1 MQMKLKHNLSLSMI
15 PLTNT
20 SDYKKDGFKSIS
32 FLLLAFTASCA
43 VGPDYK
49 KPEAITAASFK
60 EASGWKE
67 ATPADDAP
75 RGSWWEVY
83 NDPVLNTLEEQVAT
97 SNQNLQ
103 ALANNYEQSR
113 QFARADFTTF
123 LPSASVSG
131 STSHSESP
139 VTKSS
144 QGSISSSSSGLL
156 SASWS
161 PDFWG
166 KVRRLTESDIA
177 AAQVSAATFANARLS
192 IQSTLALDYIQ
203 LRILDEKQRLID
215 KAVSNYSRTLKISQN
230 KYAVGVAARR
240 DVISSQAQLDAAR
253 AQSIDVGVQRTQIE
267 HAIAVLIGKTPSDV
281 SIAIKPSLDLL
292 PPSTPLTLP
301 AKLLERRPDIA
312 AAERLMAEQNAK
324 VGIQTAAYFPSITL
338 TGSRGYQGSPISNLI
353 TSPFKVWSLG
363 AAATDSILDF
373 GQKRDQ
379 VLAARAAYN
388 SSVAAYRQTV
398 LSAFQQ
404 IEDQLSNLR
413 ILEEE
418 STIQSEAVNEAA
430 EASRIAQNEYAAGTV
445 DYTTVVTAEAT
456 ELADRESS
464 LSILQGRL
472 NASVILIEGLGG
484 GWTTAQ
490 LPTTSDVIFQH
501 LESNQK

>member
-1 MQMKLKHNLSLSMI
+1 
-15 PLTNT
+15 
-20 SDYKKDGFKSIS
+20 
-32 FLLLAFTASCA
+32 
-43 VGPDYK
+43 
-49 KPEAITAASFK
+49 
-60 EASGWKE
+60 
-67 ATPADDAP
+67 
-75 RGSWWEVY
+75 
-83 NDPVLNTLEEQVAT
+83 
-97 SNQNLQ
+97 
-103 ALANNYEQSR
+103 
-113 QFARADFTTF
+113 
-123 LPSASVSG
+123 
-131 STSHSESP
+131 
-139 VTKSS
+139 
-144 QGSISSSSSGLL
+144 
-156 SASWS
+156 
-161 PDFWG
+161 
-166 KVRRLTESDIA
+166 
-177 AAQVSAATFANARLS
+177 
-192 IQSTLALDYIQ
+192 
-203 LRILDEKQRLID
+203 
-215 KAVSNYSRTLKISQN
+215 
-230 KYAVGVAARR
+230 
-240 DVISSQAQLDAAR
+240 
-253 AQSIDVGVQRTQIE
+253 
-267 HAIAVLIGKTPSDV
+267 
-281 SIAIKPSLDLL
+281 
-292 PPSTPLTLP
+292 
-301 AKLLERRPDIA
+301 
-312 AAERLMAEQNAK
+312 MAEQNAK